1 MVGKFGR
8 QTIFKTMLFSFSHA
22 VFFFTLFS
30 KFSKLFHSN
39 NNNNKPCLCYKQITM
54 SLEIFYYHYL
64 YYSLYVQGDG
74 ADLSPEDRRRRD
86 RRIPKNKEK
95 EKMTSTVP
103 KNIAVWPTFYR
114 RSKLRNRVTTGV
126 ARDKER
132 EAEIPSIIF
141 LYTPTNM
148 NPPPVPVPVPVPDP
162 DPDPAPTA
170 TATWRKKKAA
180 PAAAAATVTGR
191 KKGASNWNRKEIRSM
206 LLLLR
211 KYLPTGP
218 EQWMKVAQIH
228 GDNFDFRM
236 PKSIRRKWLDIARAK
251 PPTGATERNWE
262 NLTAREIK
270 KAMEM
275 KEDLGKL
282 PSDDNIKFELEILK
296 SLSAYREEQ
305 REKDTKKEQREKEEK
320 EEKERL
326 EERRAKREERQAE
339 REERQD
345 MIQLEMIKAL
355 QAIQQNF
362 QTQNFQTP
370 SKKRR
375 ID

>member
-1 MVGKFGR
+1 
-8 QTIFKTMLFSFSHA
+8 
-22 VFFFTLFS
+22 
-30 KFSKLFHSN
+30 
-39 NNNNKPCLCYKQITM
+39 
-54 SLEIFYYHYL
+54 
-64 YYSLYVQGDG
+64 
-74 ADLSPEDRRRRD
+74 
-86 RRIPKNKEK
+86 
-95 EKMTSTVP
+95 
-103 KNIAVWPTFYR
+103 
-114 RSKLRNRVTTGV
+114 
-126 ARDKER
+126 
-132 EAEIPSIIF
+132 
-141 LYTPTNM
+141 M
-148 NPPPVPVPVPVPDP
+148 NPPPAPPVPDPDP

-170 TATWRKKKAA
+170 TATGRKKAATGRKKAATGRKKKAA

-282 PSDDNIKFELEILK
+282 PSDDNIKFELGEEILK

-305 REKDTKKEQREKEEK
+305 REKDSKKEQREKEEK
-320 EEKERL
+320 KEKERL

>member
-1 MVGKFGR
+1 
-8 QTIFKTMLFSFSHA
+8 
-22 VFFFTLFS
+22 
-30 KFSKLFHSN
+30 
-39 NNNNKPCLCYKQITM
+39 
-54 SLEIFYYHYL
+54 LEIFYYHYL
-64 YYSLYVQGDG
+64 YYLLYVQGDG

-148 NPPPVPVPVPVPDP
+148 NPPPVPVPVPDPVP

-170 TATWRKKKAA
+170 TATGRKKAATGRKKAATGRKKKAA

-275 KEDLGKL
+275 KVEE
-282 PSDDNIKFELEILK
+282 DDNFVSSLTPSTPSKRSYVGRQQQGEEILK

-305 REKDTKKEQREKEEK
+305 REKDSKKEQREKEEK
-320 EEKERL
+320 KEKERL